1 MKIQKGYAIPDQE
14 LRDTLKKDNKD
25 YIVPRYKMF
34 QEKYEKINFTKN
46 LDKYIK
52 YTPQAVSAVIDK
64 FFDTSA

>member
-1 MKIQKGYAIPDQE
+1 
-14 LRDTLKKDNKD
+14 
-25 YIVPRYKMF
+25 MF